1 MIDTGER
8 QVAPDVS
15 GIRRDHVARYEW
27 AAKVISEIGHGKT
40 VVDFACGIGYGTQI
54 IAQHAKLVGGY
65 DASAEAIE
73 YARQHYAHE
82 RVLYAVTD
90 GNDPPPIKAD
100 IAVSFET
107 IEHIRDP
114 RPLLRAL
121 AAGCTTLLASVPNE
135 SVFPW
140 QNHAFHFRHY
150 TAAQFEHLLAET
162 GWTVTEWYGQATDQS
177 DVEKDNMT
185 GRTIIAK
192 AVRSK
197 KQAGKRTTPRKAAR
211 APAPA
216 PKPAPVA
223 DAEPRTVPGLAGLR
237 VPFDHMA
244 KAPKRVAI
252 LGLGPSVTQYLE
264 LTKRMGGRHKHFDEV
279 WAINALGDVFAV
291 DRIFHMDDVRIQEI
305 RAAAAPD
312 SNIATML
319 AWLKTHPGPIIT
331 SRAHPDYPGLVEFPL
346 QAFLREIDGT
356 AYFNSTAAYAIAYA
370 IFIGVEHL
378 AVFGNDFT
386 YENSH
391 HAEKGRAC
399 VEFWMGYAKA
409 RGMQV
414 TVPHVSSLLDACN
427 TPEARLYGYDTLK
440 VSIQRTAEDGPIVT
454 TTERETLPTAE
465 EIEARYDHTRHVNP
479 LLDKE

>member
-1 MIDTGER
+1 VIDTGER
-8 QVAPDVS
+8 QIAPDVS
-15 GIRRDHVARYEW
+15 GIRRDHVARYQW
-27 AAKVISEIGHGKT
+27 AAREIGRGKA
-40 VVDFACGIGYGTQI
+40 VVDFACGIGYGSQI
-54 IAQHAKLVGGY
+54 LAQQAKLVGGY
-65 DASAEAIE
+65 DASEEALD

-90 GNDPPPIKAD
+90 GNQPPAVRAD
-100 IAVSFET
+100 VAVCFET

-121 AAGCTTLLASVPNE
+121 AAGCATLLASVPNE
-135 SVFPW
+135 TVFPW
-140 QNHAFHFRHY
+140 NNYAFHHRHY
-150 TAAQFEHLLAET
+150 TLAQFEALLAET
-162 GWTVTEWYGQATDQS
+162 GWHVTEWHGQLGDES
-177 DVEKDNMT
+177 EVERNELM
-185 GRTIIAK
+185 GRTLIAK

-197 KQAGKRTTPRKAAR
+197 KPAGKNFKKLRDAMPKESQKRAAQRTEAALT
-211 APAPA
+211 
-216 PKPAPVA
+216 KSI
-223 DAEPRTVPGLAGLR
+223 
-237 VPFDHMA
+237 
-244 KAPKRVAI
+244 APKRVAI

-264 LTKRMGGRHKHFDEV
+264 LTKRMGGRRKHFDEV
-279 WAINALGDVFAV
+279 WCINALGDIFAC
-291 DRIFHMDDVRIQEI
+291 DRVFHMDDVRIQEI

-319 AWLKTHPGPIIT
+319 AWLKSHPGPVIT

-346 QAFLREIDGT
+346 QEFLTEIDGS

-370 IFIGVEHL
+370 IYLGVEHL

-399 VEFWMGYAKA
+399 VEWWLGYAKG
-409 RGMQV
+409 RGMQI

-427 TPEARLYGYDTLK
+427 SPADRLYGYDTLE
-440 VSIQRTAEDGPIVT
+440 VQIQRTADGPIVT
-454 TTERETLPTAE
+454 KTPRETLPSAA

>member
-8 QVAPDVS
+8 QIAPDVS

-27 AAKVISEIGHGKT
+27 AAREIGHGNA
-40 VVDFACGIGYGTQI
+40 VVDFACGIGYGSQI
-54 IAQHAKLVGGY
+54 LAQHGNSVIGH
-65 DASAEAIE
+65 DASAEAID
-73 YARQHYAHE
+73 YAHQHYAHE
-82 RVLYAVTD
+82 YAVYVVSD
-90 GNDPPPIKAD
+90 GNQPPAVRAD
-100 IAVSFET
+100 VAVCFET

-114 RPLLRAL
+114 RPLLHAL
-121 AAGCTTLLASVPNE
+121 AAGCATLLASVPNE

-150 TAAQFEHLLAET
+150 TAAQFAALLAET
-162 GWTVTEWYGQATDQS
+162 GWTVTEWYGQATDES
-177 DVEKDNMT
+177 DVEKDFMN
-185 GRTIIAK
+185 GRTLIAK
-192 AVRSK
+192 AVRSEPA
-197 KQAGKRTTPRKAAR
+197 AGKVETGPLEAADGLIAGSI
-211 APAPA
+211 APAA
-216 PKPAPVA
+216 N
-223 DAEPRTVPGLAGLR
+223 ESIT
-237 VPFDHMA
+237 
-244 KAPKRVAI
+244 PKRVAI

-264 LTKRMGGRHKHFDEV
+264 LTKRMGGRRKHFDEV
-279 WAINALGDVFAV
+279 WCINALGDVFAC
-291 DRIFHMDDVRIQEI
+291 DRVFHMDDVRIQEI

-319 AWLKTHPGPIIT
+319 AWLKTHPGPVIT

-346 QAFLREIDGT
+346 QEFLTEIDGS

-370 IFIGVEHL
+370 IYLGVEHL

-399 VEFWMGYAKA
+399 VEWWLGYAKG
-409 RGMQV
+409 RGMQI

-427 TPEARLYGYDTLK
+427 SPADRLYGYDTLE
-440 VSIQRTAEDGPIVT
+440 VQIQRTADGPIVT
-454 TTERETLPTAE
+454 KTTRATLPSAA

>member
-27 AAKVISEIGHGKT
+27 AAKVIGEIGHGKT

-54 IAQHAKLVGGY
+54 IANAGHFISGFDVSKDALV
-65 DASAEAIE
+65 
-73 YARQHYAHE
+73 YADTHYKHPNA
-82 RVLYAVTD
+82 RFFPGD
-90 GNDPPPIKAD
+90 GESPPPVKAD
-100 IAVSFET
+100 VAVSFET

-162 GWTVTEWYGQATDQS
+162 GWTVTEWYGQATNQS
-177 DVEKDNMT
+177 DVERDNMT

-197 KQAGKRTTPRKAAR
+197 AGGKKITPREPAR

-216 PKPAPVA
+216 PTPAPAVA
-223 DAEPRTVPGLAGLR
+223 G
-237 VPFDHMA
+237 FDHMA
-244 KAPKRVAI
+244 TPPKRVAI

-264 LTKRMGGRHKHFDEV
+264 LTKRVGGRHKHFDEV
-279 WAINALGDVFAV
+279 WAINALGDVFAC

-312 SNIATML
+312 SNIAAL
-319 AWLKTHPGPIIT
+319 LPWLKAHPGPIIT

-346 QAFLREIDGT
+346 EAFLREIDGT

-427 TPEARLYGYDTLK
+427 KPEDRVYGFDTLH
-440 VSIQRTAEDGPIVT
+440 VDIQRTSDGPIVT
-454 TTERETLPTAE
+454 FRERESLPTAE

-479 LLDKE
+479 LIDKA

>member
-8 QVAPDVS
+8 QIAPDVS

-27 AAKVISEIGHGKT
+27 AAKQIGHGKT
-40 VVDFACGIGYGTQI
+40 VADFACGIGYGAHI
-54 IAQHAKLVGGY
+54 L
-65 DASAEAIE
+65 ASAGHYVFAYDVSQQALD
-73 YARQHYAHE
+73 YAAQHYAHP
-82 RVLYAVTD
+82 RVHYRQAD
-90 GNDPPPIKAD
+90 GNAPPQ
-100 IAVSFET
+100 IAISAKVGICFET

-121 AAGCTTLLASVPNE
+121 AVCCTTLLASVPNE

-140 QNHAFHFRHY
+140 NNYEFHHRHY
-150 TAAQFEHLLAET
+150 TLAQFEALLAET
-162 GWTVTEWYGQATDQS
+162 GWHVTEWHGQLGDES
-177 DVEKDNMT
+177 EVERNQLM
-185 GRTIIAK
+185 GRTLIAK

-197 KQAGKRTTPRKAAR
+197 KAAGKKNTHQEAVR

-216 PKPAPVA
+216 AKPAPVA
-223 DAEPRTVPGLAGLR
+223 AEAS
-237 VPFDHMA
+237 
-244 KAPKRVAI
+244 APKRVAI

-264 LTKRMGGRHKHFDEV
+264 LTKRMGGRRKHFDEV
-279 WAINALGDVFAV
+279 WCINALGDVFAC
-291 DRIFHMDDVRIQEI
+291 DRVFHMDDVRIQEI

-319 AWLKTHPGPIIT
+319 AWLKSHPGPVIT

-346 QAFLREIDGT
+346 QEFLTEIDGS

-370 IFIGVEHL
+370 IYLGVEHL

-399 VEFWMGYAKA
+399 VEWWLGYAKG
-409 RGMQV
+409 RGMQI

-427 TPEARLYGYDTLK
+427 SPADRLYGYDTLE
-440 VSIQRTAEDGPIVT
+440 VQIQRTADGPIVT
-454 TTERETLPTAE
+454 KTPRATLPSAA